1 MELLTR
7 TCKTDEMNVQRIM
20 ARVFVVIG
28 GLFWVAMI
36 WGAQW
41 AYEGAPVTQALG
53 YAAVVAAGIALVF
66 VLGMFYENAAAIV
79 LAVGALAVIVFGFV
93 SGWESGVWGIAFFF
107 FIVPM
112 VIAAV
117 LYALAA
123 RMQRICKL

>member
-1 MELLTR
+1 MQLLAK

-20 ARVFVVIG
+20 ARAFVVMG

-53 YAAVVAAGIALVF
+53 YAAVVAAGIAVVF
-66 VLGMFYENAAAIV
+66 VIGMFYENIAAIL

-107 FIVPM
+107 FVVPM
-112 VIAAV
+112 VAAAV